1 MKKILFFPLLF
12 IAICLSASPIGERKA
27 RELAESFF
35 SSVGTRAVSQSV
47 ELEYVASAAGQEK
60 VYVYN
65 RAGGGF
71 AVIAG
76 DDRFSPVLAFSKEH
90 TFDSDNMPPAARH
103 LLDCWAAQ
111 IADGKVPAQAVE
123 SIGNE
128 VLKYQTPLWSQ
139 SEPYNLEAPVING
152 QRCVTGCV
160 ATAMAMILYH
170 NRWPSKGTGTV
181 PSYTYSY
188 NGVNYR
194 VPENSLGRTYDYNSM
209 LMDYSNGYTS
219 AQGKAVA
226 AIMKD
231 LGTSVNMAYGPG
243 ASSSTSQLIPA
254 AMSTYFGYS
263 KASQCVSAGLY
274 DDKEWV
280 EAIQENIRNCGPT
293 VVSGQSPEGGHAFI
307 ADGYTD
313 RGYIS
318 FNFGWGGYSNGYY
331 LVPSIEYNQYQDAVF
346 GLVPDYNGTTTY
358 ADRLSLIRLM
368 DGNGETVFGGL
379 YPAPSTPVEIKPGAE
394 FMLRVGGIINRGQVA
409 FNGIWKLSVCDPE
422 GKIIMDLCGE
432 NSLRNLQPSYYT
444 YTSYSLA
451 LPDQFVE
458 GYRIRL
464 LYKGENSAEWQWAR
478 AEGEGVTD
486 EIILCPSAEEL
497 SKSLSLKYDKERKTL
512 SIVSAYAID
521 WSFSD
526 SKSVT
531 LSSGNAKALE
541 SAVIDVSASPAGS
554 YLLSVSAGGRP
565 YEVVLTF

>member
-1 MKKILFFPLLF
+1 
-12 IAICLSASPIGERKA
+12 
-27 RELAESFF
+27 
-35 SSVGTRAVSQSV
+35 
-47 ELEYVASAAGQEK
+47 
-60 VYVYN
+60 
-65 RAGGGF
+65 
-71 AVIAG
+71 
-76 DDRFSPVLAFSKEH
+76 
-90 TFDSDNMPPAARH
+90 
-103 LLDCWAAQ
+103 
-111 IADGKVPAQAVE
+111 
-123 SIGNE
+123 
-128 VLKYQTPLWSQ
+128 
-139 SEPYNLEAPVING
+139 
-152 QRCVTGCV
+152 
-160 ATAMAMILYH
+160 
-170 NRWPSKGTGTV
+170 
-181 PSYTYSY
+181 
-188 NGVNYR
+188 
-194 VPENSLGRTYDYNSM
+194 LGRTYDYNSM
-209 LMDYSNGYTS
+209 LMDYSYGYTS

-231 LGTSVNMAYGPG
+231 LGTSVNMAYGPS
-243 ASSSTSQLIPA
+243 ASSSTSQSIPA

-263 KASQCVSAGLY
+263 KASQCVSAGMY

-346 GLVPDYNGTTTY
+346 GLVPDYNGTTAY
-358 ADRLSLIRLM
+358 ADRLCLILLM

-379 YPAPSTPVEIKPGAE
+379 YPDPSTPVEIKPGAK
-394 FMLRVGGIINRGQVA
+394 FMLRVGGIINRGQVS
-409 FNGIWKLSVCDPE
+409 FNGTWKLSVCDPE

-512 SIVSAYAID
+512 SIVSSYAID

-531 LSSGNAKALE
+531 LSSGHAKALE
-541 SAVIDVSASPAGS
+541 SAVIDVSASPSGS